1 MQSSRVA
8 CQKQLLHSNFRPVP
22 KSLFLAE
29 RSSRCCRLYMKKESK
44 SSLGYLGCCES
55 SSLHWLHWFWYL
67 DIPNKSGLWM
77 IIPLCF
83 LVDSMSPSSK
93 SLYIS
98 LKTTTDIDLP
108 VLARVEGDA
117 NIQIP
122 FPPAFMKAC
131 GLSTSDLF
139 GLRPYWPNVP
149 IWPWSISRK
158 DLSNSS
164 LAPPS
169 VWHDC
174 PKRFCF
180 RGWLWVWD
188 PKAWNQSFIYGFH
201 GIENIPFPPAFMK
214 ASAAV
219 SALQTFLV

>member
-98 LKTTTDIDLP
+98 LKTTDIDLP

-117 NIQIP
+117 NIYKYQISLKYL
-122 FPPAFMKAC
+122 FTIVYRTYAC
-131 GLSTSDLF
+131 
-139 GLRPYWPNVP
+139 N
-149 IWPWSISRK
+149 ISRQYLLL
-158 DLSNSS
+158 LS
-164 LAPPS
+164 
-169 VWHDC
+169 
-174 PKRFCF
+174 R
-180 RGWLWVWD
+180 
-188 PKAWNQSFIYGFH
+188 I
-201 GIENIPFPPAFMK
+201 
-214 ASAAV
+214 
-219 SALQTFLV
+219 